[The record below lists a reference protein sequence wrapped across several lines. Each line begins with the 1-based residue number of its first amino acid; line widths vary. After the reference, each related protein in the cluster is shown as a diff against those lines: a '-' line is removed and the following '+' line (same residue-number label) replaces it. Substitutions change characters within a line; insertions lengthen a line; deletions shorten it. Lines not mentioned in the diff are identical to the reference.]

1 MKYINGLFS
10 KIHHDIFSLSI
21 YQKIAIGNS
30 LIIIIGAIGGT
41 FLTRHLANKAADISL
56 ILIFASIGILI
67 SVLANFWMLKSAL
80 RPFRELRNLVDHI
93 QENRSILKSKSI
105 VSDPDISQLARALDT
120 LVRQLEERTN
130 QLKALNERAINTQ
143 EEERKR
149 IARSLHD
156 DTGQALLSM
165 MINLDYIEKY
175 LPPID
180 DKLKNKYIQTKK
192 LASDTLLELR
202 KIIYDLRPT
211 ILDDLGFAAAI
222 QWYAHNNLEGV
233 GIHTKVT
240 ITDNLSDLPAELSST
255 LFRISQEVINNI
267 IRHSN
272 ARSVEITLSKENENI
287 SLWIN
292 DDGQG
297 FNVEEVLSRALRMQQ
312 WGLSGIKER
321 AELLGG
327 KVEISSKQETGTKI
341 HVDIPFRSLPRN

>member
-1 MKYINGLFS
+1 MKYIKGIFL

-41 FLTRHLANKAADISL
+41 ILTRHLTNNTADISL
-56 ILIFASIGILI
+56 ILIFASLGILI
-67 SVLANFWMLKSAL
+67 SVLANLRILKSAL
-80 RPFRELRNLVDHI
+80 RPIRELRHLVDHL
-93 QENRSILKSKSI
+93 QDSHSIIKSKSI
-105 VSDPDISQLARALDT
+105 IRDPDISELARALDT

-130 QLKALNERAINTQ
+130 QLSALNERVINTQ

-149 IARSLHD
+149 IAHSLHD
-156 DTGQALLSM
+156 DTAQALLSM

-175 LPPID
+175 LPLID
-180 DKLKNKYIQTKK
+180 DQLKNKFIQTKK

-202 KIIYDLRPT
+202 KIIFDLRPT
-211 ILDDLGFAAAI
+211 ILDDLGLTAAI
-222 QWYAHNNLEGV
+222 QWYAYNNLEEA

-240 ITDNLSDLPAELSST
+240 ITNNLPDLPAELSSA

-267 IRHSN
+267 VRHSN
-272 ARSVEITLSKENENI
+272 AKSAEITLSKENENI
-287 SLWIN
+287 SLHIN

-297 FNVEEVLSRALRMQQ
+297 FNIDEVLSDAIHTQH

-321 AELLGG
+321 AEMVGG
-327 KVEISSKQETGTKI
+327 TVEISSKKEAGTKI
-341 HVDIPFRSLPRN
+341 QVDIPIRSLAIK